1 MRSVSG
7 TGRGWL
13 EADAVAPVLITTA
26 ATAVEAEGA
35 VDGSILLCA
44 LNFSAG
50 GAATDD
56 RVPVFGDQGGDLLG

>member
-1 MRSVSG
+1 M
-7 TGRGWL
+7 
-13 EADAVAPVLITTA
+13 APVLITTA